1 MEVLPI
7 SGLDAPHSG
16 CLAAADV
23 SLRCAEIAAA
33 AGAGDR
39 QIGLAYCTILQLRDF
54 PFPPGLCRRY
64 PVMGT
69 KPDPSTMSEMPDERC
84 AA

>member
-1 MEVLPI
+1 M
-7 SGLDAPHSG
+7 SGMDAPYSG
-16 CLAAADV
+16 RLAAADV

-54 PFPPGLCRRY
+54 PFPPGPCRRY
-64 PVMGT
+64 PIMAT
-69 KPDPSTMSEMPDERC
+69 KPYPSRISEMLDERY